1 MREWRESTWTTTNI
15 LLTTCDL
22 SATLRHLIVV
32 EVPAVMP
39 APAESPRL
47 KVLKSAPMDAWIA
60 LSSDETTIVA
70 TGNTF
75 EEVSKKTEEAGLTD
89 ALVLKTPKHWVSFS
103 V

>member
-1 MREWRESTWTTTNI
+1 
-15 LLTTCDL
+15 
-22 SATLRHLIVV
+22 
-32 EVPAVMP
+32 
-39 APAESPRL
+39 
-47 KVLKSAPMDAWIA
+47 MDAWIA